1 VREEN
6 ADTGSEAP
14 RESSDEQRIAV
25 DVPLGAALAGERGD
39 ASLVI
44 DMADGGFGVDGPGA
58 ASVGRALIADVIT
71 RHQPGHLECIV
82 EARLWPE
89 LLPGVEAFPGLRG
102 AKTVDDF
109 LREAEAELIRR
120 VRLLEEEELED
131 LGAYW
136 KAHPE
141 DPMPVLLVACRPPAA
156 SVGGR
161 LRGVLDLGRRVG
173 IGALV
178 IGGGSVARAAV
189 TVGVDGQVKDASS
202 PEHKGAQLV
211 CLGREDAAAALVA
224 VGATRRVDDE
234 LVPEEPPAVES
245 QSTLDTSSLLVSYSE
260 APVRVYLLGSLRIEV
275 AGEEVRSGMRL
286 KARELL
292 AWFCCHP
299 EGGTTEAVVEAL
311 WPEGD
316 PSKVSQRFWNAV
328 TSLRGRLR
336 EASGVP
342 DLRLLDRYGSRYRLV
357 DGEFSVDL
365 WNLERSLASG
375 SHACDDAS
383 KGALERAAS
392 LYSGNLV
399 ADCDWL
405 WAERIRDDLRS
416 RVLDTL
422 VRVAEL
428 HEQAGADQG
437 ALDALERATR
447 IDPYAEELYRRQMSI
462 YGRTNRVDAVQ
473 RTFSSLTERLEEL
486 GVDPEERTCR
496 LLGELSEPGRPTL
509 RTSSIAR

>member
-1 VREEN
+1 
-6 ADTGSEAP
+6 
-14 RESSDEQRIAV
+14 
-25 DVPLGAALAGERGD
+25 
-39 ASLVI
+39 
-44 DMADGGFGVDGPGA
+44 MADGGLGVDGPGA
-58 ASVGRALIADVIT
+58 KSVGRALIADVVT
-71 RHQPGHLECIV
+71 RHLPGHLECIV
-82 EARLWPE
+82 EESIWPE
-89 LLPGVEAFPGLRG
+89 LLPDVEPFPGLRRVR
-102 AKTVDDF
+102 TVDDF

-120 VRLLEEEELED
+120 VRLLEDEELED
-131 LGAYW
+131 LAAYW
-136 KAHPE
+136 EAHPE

-156 SVGGR
+156 SIEGR

-178 IGGGSVARAAV
+178 IGGGSVARTAV
-189 TVGVDGQVKDASS
+189 TADVDGRVQDASA

-211 CLGREDAAAALVA
+211 SLGREEAAAALVA
-224 VGATRRVDDE
+224 VGATRRADDG
-234 LVPEEPPAVES
+234 LVPEESPAAES
-245 QSTLDTSSLLVSYSE
+245 RSMLDTSSLLVSSIE
-260 APVRVYLLGSLRIEV
+260 APVRVHLLGSFRIEV
-275 AGEEVRSGMRL
+275 DGEEVRSGMRL

-299 EGGTTEAVVEAL
+299 DGGTPESVVEAL

-342 DLRLLDRYGSRYRLV
+342 DLRLLDRYGTRYRLV

-383 KGALERAAS
+383 KGALEQAAS

-437 ALDALERATR
+437 ALDALDRATR